1 MKDEQGNRPRTKVFA
16 KESPTTVF
24 DQRTKLSAL
33 QSPTDVGAKLNWA
46 PGGWGVGAADYVTLR
61 NFSDHVLTAER
72 VLHSHPAFRIV
83 LPLAVHDQSI
93 VMFSRGELDGGR
105 PQIALPPLHRDRVLL
120 PIGEIA
126 DEQDARRI
134 VSRIVEGLPFGRFH

>member
-1 MKDEQGNRPRTKVFA
+1 MKDEQGNWPADKSFRQRVTDNSFH
-16 KESPTTVF
+16 
-24 DQRTKLSAL
+24 QRTKLSAL
-33 QSPTDVGAKLNWA
+33 QSPTDVGAKLNLA

-93 VMFSRGELDGGR
+93 VMFSRGELDGGT